1 MVKTL
6 EFITETLG
14 VCITRKVWEET
25 RKLPYFLSDEY
36 DFQAVTLDSSM
47 CIFITPKEDLPI
59 INTLK
64 KHLTAIQKFTNMPIV
79 VELDNI
85 TRQKRKSLIE
95 NKIPFVVTGKQIYL
109 PFLGIALQEKFDNN
123 ASILHQ
129 EKLLPSAQ
137 MLLFAF
143 IYGHCEPIYLS
154 KIAKK
159 FNITSMSVL
168 RAANQLETLNL
179 INITT
184 DGRSKVINCNLSPRE
199 LFEKE
204 KPHLISPIRKK
215 VYINK
220 TDIDCT
226 MFKSGLSAISSYSM
240 LNVPQLETFGT
251 VAQIKNTDYSD
262 TLIDTDKQ
270 CELEFWKYDTTT
282 LSNTNDAD
290 VLSLTVCLE
299 ENHDERVH
307 IELENLLNEKVW
319 N

>member
-1 MVKTL
+1 MK
-6 EFITETLG
+6 FITETLG
-14 VCITRKVWEET
+14 INVTRKVWEET

-36 DFQAVTLDSSM
+36 SFQVVTLDSSM
-47 CIFITPKEDLPI
+47 CIFITPKEELPI

-64 KHLTAIQKFTNMPIV
+64 KHLTAIQKFTSLPIV

-95 NKIPFVVTGKQIYL
+95 NKIPFVVTDKQIYL
-109 PFLGIALQEKFDNN
+109 PFLGIALQEKFDNS
-123 ASILHQ
+123 APISHQ

-143 IYGHCEPIYLS
+143 LYGKCKPFYLS
-154 KIAKK
+154 KIAKR
-159 FNITSMSVL
+159 FNISSMSVL
-168 RAANQLETLNL
+168 RAANQLKALNF

-184 DGRSKVINCNLSPRE
+184 DGRSKVINCEVSPRE
-199 LFEKE
+199 LFERA
-204 KPHLISPIRKK
+204 KPYLVSPVRKK

-226 MFKSGLSAISSYSM
+226 MFKSGLSAVSSYGM
-240 LNVPQLETFGT
+240 LNDPQLETYGT
-251 VAQIKNTDYSD
+251 IAQIKDTNYSD